1 MTREEFIAEMRVRG
15 WSEDDIHESLMAHD
29 EMETERG
36 QALSFELFLVDNPT
50 PSGNIE
56 FEKRAVGRMLFKR
69 SNRSLVACYGKLQ
82 GERYGFTMAGL
93 LELLFM

>member
-36 QALSFELFLVDNPT
+36 QALSFELFLVDKPT
-50 PSGNIE
+50 PSIREYRIREEGGWE
-56 FEKRAVGRMLFKR
+56 DVVQAF
-69 SNRSLVACYGKLQ
+69 
-82 GERYGFTMAGL
+82 
-93 LELLFM
+93 

>member
-36 QALSFELFLVDNPT
+36 QALSFELFLVDNLT
-50 PSGNIE
+50 PSIREYRIREEGGWE
-56 FEKRAVGRMLFKR
+56 DVVQA
-69 SNRSLVACYGKLQ
+69 S
-82 GERYGFTMAGL
+82 
-93 LELLFM
+93 